1 MIMRRIYNAI
11 GDFIWSAYWTAVAVI
26 AVGPEQEGE

>member
-1 MIMRRIYNAI
+1 MMRKISGEIRDLLWA
-11 GDFIWSAYWTAVAVI
+11 AYWTAYAII